1 MINDLFLQISSV
13 LGLTVTVAFVTRIL
27 KQPLMVA
34 YILAGIVAGPL
45 VLNLLN
51 GPNHTFEVLADLGV
65 VLLLFVVGLSLNFEH
80 IKRIGKVAVITAL
93 TQILLTSG
101 IGFGILSILG
111 FSLNSALL
119 LAIAVSFS
127 STIIVVKLLSDKK
140 DTEAVYGRYTLG
152 LMIVQDIIVVLVMLL
167 MSSINQGQSIQV
179 TLASIVGKSLLL
191 IAFIALIARYVI
203 PYILKEVAE
212 SSEFL
217 FIFTI
222 AWCFGIA
229 SLINWLGFS
238 IEIGGIVA
246 GLTLGS
252 SVYQKEISSRVK
264 PLRDFF
270 IIIFFVILGSELSIS
285 NLGEVLLPGLA
296 LSALILLIKPII
308 TYHAYRLQGFTRRN
322 SFLGSVTTAQVSEF
336 GFVLL
341 FSASSSGALGGS
353 LLEVFTFTALT
364 TIILSS
370 YAITYDEQLYRWLL
384 PVFQLFGK
392 DENVH
397 PKKVDKS
404 YDVWVFGYHR
414 IGWKICDALE
424 ERNVDYAVVDF
435 NPEAIKKLKNRG
447 IPHYYGDAAD
457 VEFIE
462 KLPLGD
468 ARLVISTLPEA
479 DDQATLFK
487 SIRKRNKNTKIIGNL
502 HHIRHLDM
510 LYEAGADYVMLPHLL
525 GGSYVAEELK
535 HKPWD
540 EHTFKQLR
548 EEQEKDLELKFT
560 KPKKEIEEE
569 FLERKSY

>member
-1 MINDLFLQISSV
+1 MINDLFLQISAV
-13 LGLTVTVAFVTRIL
+13 LGLTVTVAFVTRLL

-34 YILAGIVAGPL
+34 YILAGVVAGPL

-51 GPNHTFEVLADLGV
+51 NNTHTFEVLADLGV

-80 IKRIGKVAVITAL
+80 LKRIGKVAVTTAL
-93 TQILLTSG
+93 IQLSLTGGLGFAILL
-101 IGFGILSILG
+101 ILG
-111 FSLNSALL
+111 FSFNSALL

-167 MSSINQGQSIQV
+167 MSSISQGENL
-179 TLASIVGKSLLL
+179 TNTMASIAGKSLLL
-191 IAFIALIARYVI
+191 LGLIVIIARYII

-212 SSEFL
+212 STEFL

-229 SLINWLGFS
+229 SLVSWLGFS

-252 SVYQKEISSRVK
+252 SIYQQEISSRVK

-270 IIIFFVILGSELSIS
+270 IILFFVLLGSEFSITNFS
-285 NLGEVLLPGLA
+285 QVIAPGIA
-296 LSALILLIKPII
+296 LSALILLAKPFF

-336 GFVLL
+336 GFVIL
-341 FSASSSGALGGS
+341 FTASANGVLGGALM
-353 LLEVFTFTALT
+353 EVFTVTALT

-370 YAITYDEQLYRWLL
+370 YAITYDEQIYRFLL
-384 PVFQLFGK
+384 PAFRYFGK
-392 DENVH
+392 DEHIHAEEGV
-397 PKKVDKS
+397 KS

-414 IGWKICDALE
+414 IGWKVCDALE

-435 NPEAIKKLKNRG
+435 NPEAIKKLKNRN
-447 IPHYYGDAAD
+447 IPHYFGDAAD

-462 KLPLGD
+462 KLPLED
-468 ARLVISTLPEA
+468 AKLIISTLPEA
-479 DDQATLFK
+479 DDQATLFE
-487 SIRKRNKNTKIIGNL
+487 SIRDRSQSTKIIGNL

-525 GGSYVAEELK
+525 GGSFIAEELK

-540 EHTFKQLR
+540 KHTFEKLR
-548 EEQEKDLELKFT
+548 EQQKQDLELRYT
-560 KPKKEIEEE
+560 KPKKDIEEE
-569 FLERKSY
+569 LIERTEY